1 MEPGKGGERIRAA
14 NIYPDEPIITID
26 QWKKIVRFYLQN
38 APEKLARPNNPKIEV
53 GIPFF
58 KSKPFTKRK
67 DIAPLVQSMTVD
79 SENKTIYAAEY
90 QGGIYQYDF
99 NGKEIGKYN
108 SKSHIV
114 EMKATKDAF
123 IALDMATRYASDN
136 PQGVLNISNSFDQ
149 FKIQDNELVISDLMR
164 PVDFTTG
171 DLTGN
176 RKDDIVIAEF
186 GSMLGALSWLQQQ
199 DDGKYTRHELYPE
212 DGSIKA
218 EIKDVNND
226 GKNDIIALM
235 ANGDEGIDWYINQG
249 NGKFKRERKLR
260 FPPTNGSTH
269 FQMIDFDG
277 DGVEDILYSNGDNG
291 DYKPL
296 MKPYHGIHLY
306 LNKNGTYEESFF
318 IPLNG
323 VYQSEAVD
331 FDQDGDLDIAAVSF
345 HPDFES
351 NQKEGF
357 VIFENDG
364 ENNFNRYTIEQYAD
378 SRWMRFVTTDID
390 GDDDIDI
397 LLSAMNIKTPEIS
410 KQVSDRWKTSSESIL
425 LLENQ
430 KGDLFRNQ

>member
-1 MEPGKGGERIRAA
+1 M
-14 NIYPDEPIITID
+14 
-26 QWKKIVRFYLQN
+26 
-38 APEKLARPNNPKIEV
+38 
-53 GIPFF
+53 
-58 KSKPFTKRK
+58 
-67 DIAPLVQSMTVD
+67 
-79 SENKTIYAAEY
+79 
-90 QGGIYQYDF
+90 
-99 NGKEIGKYN
+99 
-108 SKSHIV
+108 
-114 EMKATKDAF
+114 
-123 IALDMATRYASDN
+123 
-136 PQGVLNISNSFDQ
+136 
-149 FKIQDNELVISDLMR
+149 
-164 PVDFTTG
+164 
-171 DLTGN
+171 
-176 RKDDIVIAEF
+176 
-186 GSMLGALSWLQQQ
+186 
-199 DDGKYTRHELYPE
+199 
-212 DGSIKA
+212 
-218 EIKDVNND
+218 
-226 GKNDIIALM
+226 
-235 ANGDEGIDWYINQG
+235 
-249 NGKFKRERKLR
+249 
-260 FPPTNGSTH
+260 
-269 FQMIDFDG
+269 
-277 DGVEDILYSNGDNG
+277 
-291 DYKPL
+291 
-296 MKPYHGIHLY
+296 Y